1 MSLICLLQEPRR
13 PSTRP
18 ELVANG
24 IVGTEIF
31 IAGQTRDIVETI
43 YEIGGEGQ
51 KFFHFLKSYYLGGGE
66 HCSTLHDFLGRAVG
80 MLADV
85 DAAG

>member
-1 MSLICLLQEPRR
+1 
-13 PSTRP
+13 
-18 ELVANG
+18 VANG

-51 KFFHFLKSYYLGGGE
+51 KFFHLKGIKGFKREWKGIKG
-66 HCSTLHDFLGRAVG
+66 H
-80 MLADV
+80 
-85 DAAG
+85 